1 MKDSRPDA
9 APPIPARR
17 WKDSRWEDLEET
29 ANEEEQVHIFYED
42 SCCMLWAWPHR
53 LEELALGHVLLD
65 RLHGS
70 GTDEPVSPGR
80 RGEVRI
86 LNSEPGKHAL
96 RVHLDALPA
105 EAEKTS
111 RAAPLAPDALLARMD
126 AFMAAPG
133 MWDGTGCFH
142 RAGMLHLPTG
152 RLTALAED
160 IGRHNCLDR
169 LAGCCALQGLLPE
182 EHALL
187 LSARITGSLYC
198 KARRAGFSLLVSRA
212 AVTSAAWRRAVAQ
225 GVTLVGFC
233 RPRERRLT
241 VFTDTEGRILS

>member
-9 APPIPARR
+9 APSIPARR
-17 WKDSRWEDLEET
+17 WKDGRWEDLEET
-29 ANEEEQVHIFYED
+29 ANEEEQIHIFYED
-42 SCCMLWAWPHR
+42 KRCTLWAWPHR

-65 RLHGS
+65 RLRDA
-70 GTDEPVSPGR
+70 GTDDPIPMER
-80 RGEVRI
+80 RGHVFV
-86 LNSEPGKHAL
+86 LDSEPGKRAL
-96 RVHLDALPA
+96 RVHLDTPA
-105 EAEKTS
+105 ATGEIAPS
-111 RAAPLAPDALLARMD
+111 APLAPGALLAHMD

-152 RLTALAED
+152 RLTALVED

-169 LAGCCALQGLLPE
+169 LAGCCALQGLRPA

-198 KARRAGFSLLVSRA
+198 KARRAGFSLLISRA
-212 AVTSAAWRRAVAQ
+212 AVTAAAWRRALARS
-225 GVTLVGFC
+225 VTLVGFC

-241 VFTDTEGRILS
+241 IFADTKGRILS

>member
-17 WKDSRWEDLEET
+17 WKDGRWEHLEET
-29 ANEEEQVHIFYED
+29 ANEEEQINIFYENGH
-42 SCCMLWAWPHR
+42 CTLWAWPHR

-65 RLHGS
+65 RLHDAR
-70 GTDEPVSPGR
+70 TDDPIPVEQ
-80 RGEVRI
+80 RGHV
-86 LNSEPGKHAL
+86 LVLDSEPGKRAL
-96 RVHLDALPA
+96 RVHLDAPA
-105 EAEKTS
+105 ATGETAPC
-111 RAAPLAPDALLARMD
+111 APLVPDALPAHMD

-142 RAGMLHLPTG
+142 RAGMLHLATG

-160 IGRHNCLDR
+160 ISRHNCLDR
-169 LAGCCALQGLLPE
+169 LAGCCALQGLRPA

-198 KARRAGFSLLVSRA
+198 KARRAGFSLLISRA
-212 AVTSAAWRRAVAQ
+212 AVTAAAWRRALVQ

-241 VFTDTEGRILS
+241 VFADTQGRILS